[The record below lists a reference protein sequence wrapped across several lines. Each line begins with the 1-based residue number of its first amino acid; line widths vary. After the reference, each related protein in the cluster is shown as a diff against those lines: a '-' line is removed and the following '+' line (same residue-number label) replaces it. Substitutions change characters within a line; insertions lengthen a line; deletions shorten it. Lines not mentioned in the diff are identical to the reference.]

1 MFNLNSFKSGTAAL
15 LALTITGG
23 AVVPIVTG
31 APAFAQSSPRTQS
44 YYQSVPAGT
53 SITVNYDK
61 DKILLMP
68 NETVPLT
75 LTVANNVIGRDGK
88 ILIPQGSEIKGELKP
103 ANRGTQFVAKELKLY
118 RTGQWKSYS
127 INANSNVVTRTEE
140 VRKGANTRTIL
151 TGTAVGAGAAAAIA
165 ALTGDRALATEE
177 ILGGAGLGT
186 LAGLFLNRKKVTMT
200 AVYPDQDLTVKMRS
214 ELALR

>member
-23 AVVPIVTG
+23 AVVPIVTT
-31 APAFAQSSPRTQS
+31 APAFAQSYPRTQS
-44 YYQSVPAGT
+44 SYQSVPAGT

-61 DKILLMP
+61 EKILLMP

-103 ANRGTQFVAKELKLY
+103 AYRGTQFVAKELKVY

-140 VRKGANTRTIL
+140 VKKGANTRTIL

-186 LAGLFLNRKKVTMT
+186 LAGFFLNRKKVTMT